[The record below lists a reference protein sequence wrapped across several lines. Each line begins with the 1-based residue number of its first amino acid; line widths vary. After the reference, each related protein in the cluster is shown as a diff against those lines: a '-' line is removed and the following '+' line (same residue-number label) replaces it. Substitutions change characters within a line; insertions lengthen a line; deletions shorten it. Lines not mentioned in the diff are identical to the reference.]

1 MNETNEEKWL
11 DDLISQSINSR
22 RPQFDAE
29 KWKQK
34 YREEFQVLLSRAR
47 QAPTEPNIWRTIM
60 KNRITELAAAA
71 VITIVVAIGIYQFG
85 GSIGLTSAAWA
96 QVVRAFNEA
105 TDIHVV
111 KTYTSADGRVV
122 RENEAWIKNQTCFR
136 AEARDWCIID
146 DGKSVLTLY
155 KDHKIAHLRESLTPY
170 WDYTPLILKV
180 FRDSQSENG
189 ITLTRVPEECTETE
203 QVYQIDFRG
212 CWQGTAWVDAASGL
226 PSRITGREK
235 EYEGQTREV
244 EVTFDYEP
252 IANEVFRIVMPADYR
267 ELPRITSSEGLEE
280 RKQILMGK
288 VVDEKGNPVGS
299 ARVFGS
305 FAQQGRADESGQFSL
320 VISPTDSSNSLGPM
334 DFPMFVWAYKDDEPY
349 RMAWTVIRHP
359 ECERSEE
366 GDAVIEDT
374 HQGVKLVINDE
385 EELSASIP
393 GSPGEL
399 FGDDPRVRDIVLV
412 LGAASVVTG
421 RVTNASGSPIPNA
434 VVRIEE
440 LEMQLGKNMLTVS
453 NLDHEWKAEA
463 FAISDNDGYY
473 SLNNLPAAWTTIRL
487 RVDAYGYATGRQ
499 IFQNDRGN
507 TVDGY
512 DLQLI
517 EGEQQDNATTPVEFE
532 GAPKYGGY
540 GGYRRARD

>member
-189 ITLTRVPEECTETE
+189 ITLTRVPEE
-203 QVYQIDFRG
+203 
-212 CWQGTAWVDAASGL
+212 
-226 PSRITGREK
+226 
-235 EYEGQTREV
+235 
-244 EVTFDYEP
+244 
-252 IANEVFRIVMPADYR
+252 
-267 ELPRITSSEGLEE
+267 
-280 RKQILMGK
+280 
-288 VVDEKGNPVGS
+288 
-299 ARVFGS
+299 
-305 FAQQGRADESGQFSL
+305 
-320 VISPTDSSNSLGPM
+320 
-334 DFPMFVWAYKDDEPY
+334 
-349 RMAWTVIRHP
+349 
-359 ECERSEE
+359 
-366 GDAVIEDT
+366 
-374 HQGVKLVINDE
+374 
-385 EELSASIP
+385 
-393 GSPGEL
+393 
-399 FGDDPRVRDIVLV
+399 
-412 LGAASVVTG
+412 
-421 RVTNASGSPIPNA
+421 
-434 VVRIEE
+434 
-440 LEMQLGKNMLTVS
+440 
-453 NLDHEWKAEA
+453 
-463 FAISDNDGYY
+463 
-473 SLNNLPAAWTTIRL
+473 
-487 RVDAYGYATGRQ
+487 
-499 IFQNDRGN
+499 
-507 TVDGY
+507 
-512 DLQLI
+512 
-517 EGEQQDNATTPVEFE
+517 
-532 GAPKYGGY
+532 
-540 GGYRRARD
+540 